1 MHKLSQAKGFPGEQI
16 MAPLPSA
23 RVAPTD
29 PLFTHVGVDY
39 FGPLCVKQGHSRVK
53 CYGCLFAFLTMRAVH
68 IEVVL
73 TLEADSFICAYQRFV
88 GHTGKPKEIYSDSGT
103 NFTVS
108 ERSTGATGPSQN
120 LQLSK
125 VEQRSE
131 VI

>member
-1 MHKLSQAKGFPGEQI
+1 M
-16 MAPLPSA
+16 
-23 RVAPTD
+23 
-29 PLFTHVGVDY
+29 
-39 FGPLCVKQGHSRVK
+39 K
-53 CYGCLFAFLTMRAVH
+53 CYGCLFAFLTMKAVH
-68 IEVVL
+68 IGVVL

-88 GHTGKPKEIYSDSGT
+88 SHTVKPKEIYSDSGT
-103 NFTVS
+103 NFTVA